1 MADKESKTEEATPKR
16 LKDARKKGQV
26 ARSSELAPA
35 VSLIVFAMTASF
47 IAMSLFKNS
56 LLYVQSSLRADFGRE
71 ITTSNLSTY
80 FPNLID
86 LFILILP
93 YLAIGLLVGVAV
105 NIFQTGLL
113 FTTTPLKPDFK
124 RINPISGFKNIFS
137 KKAAFSLAKN
147 IVKLILVAFLA
158 YNYLANSFN
167 KILNAGNLGTEKLFP
182 FIMQFVVDLVIN
194 IGIIMLG
201 LAIVDFVF
209 QKRDHKKNLKMT
221 MQEIK
226 DEYKETE
233 GNPQIKQARSQK
245 QRQLALSRMMSSIE
259 KSNVVITNPTHIA
272 VAIKYDDKED
282 NAPIVVAKGV
292 DFLAQK
298 IKEKAKENKIPIVE
312 NKELARAIYKDT
324 EVGDYIPVEL
334 YKLVAEVL
342 AYVYNLEKKKKKKI

>member
-16 LKDARKKGQV
+16 LKDAKKKGQV

-47 IAMSLFKNS
+47 LAMSLFRNS
-56 LLYVQSSLRADFGRE
+56 ILFVQSSLREDFGRE
-71 ITTSNLSTY
+71 ITTSNIST
-80 FPNLID
+80 FLPNLID
-86 LFILILP
+86 LLILILP
-93 YLAIGLLVGVAV
+93 YLIIGLVVGVAV
-105 NIFQTGLL
+105 NIVQTGLL
-113 FTTTPLKPDFK
+113 FTTKPLKPDFN

-137 KKAAFSLAKN
+137 KKAVFSLAKN
-147 IVKLILVAFLA
+147 VVKLILVIFLA
-158 YNYLANSFN
+158 YNYLSNAFK
-167 KILNAGNLGTEKLFP
+167 KILNAGSIGTEKLFP

-201 LAIVDFVF
+201 IAIVDYIF
-209 QKRDHKKNLKMT
+209 QKRDYKKNLKMT

-226 DEYKETE
+226 DEYKEME

-245 QRQLALSRMMSSIE
+245 QRQIALSRMMSAIE

-272 VAIKYDDKED
+272 VAIKYDEKED
-282 NAPIVVAKGV
+282 NAPVVVAKGV

-298 IKEKAKENKIPIVE
+298 IKEKARENKIPIIE
-312 NKELARAIYKDT
+312 NKELARAIYKDA

-342 AYVYNLEKKKKKKI
+342 AYVYDLEKKKKGRI

>member
-93 YLAIGLLVGVAV
+93 YLVIGLLVGVAV

-245 QRQLALSRMMSSIE
+245 QRQLALSRMMSAIE